1 MFLRFFKK
9 EKEGYLWQ
17 VVLKEA
23 VLTLCSLPC
32 AHIITV
38 HQRQANRNKGAKA
51 PNEIENNR
59 EEMSCKSPLTFSYL
73 SDSPRKLKST
83 ALQVSAE
90 NPQHIRHHA
99 KLWTFPG
106 VF

>member
-1 MFLRFFKK
+1 MASFPGSGSSHTVQFAC
-9 EKEGYLWQ
+9 
-17 VVLKEA
+17 V
-23 VLTLCSLPC
+23 
-32 AHIITV
+32 HIITV
-38 HQRQANRNKGAKA
+38 HQRQAKRNKGAKA

-59 EEMSCKSPLTFSYL
+59 EGMSCKSPLTFSYL
-73 SDSPRKLKST
+73 SDSLCKLKST

-90 NPQHIRHHA
+90 NPQHIRHRA